1 MGTGALAGLG
11 RTLAVG
17 VLAAAAGAAAGI
29 LVGRWW
35 LVEGPWANAGV
46 AVALA
51 VLGAAVT
58 GGVLVVADRVTAG
71 QLWRRAPAERSGA
84 E

>member
-1 MGTGALAGLG
+1 
-11 RTLAVG
+11 V
-17 VLAAAAGAAAGI
+17 
-29 LVGRWW
+29 
-35 LVEGPWANAGV
+35 NAGV

-58 GGVLVVADRVTAG
+58 GGVLVVADRGTAG
-71 QLWRRAPAERSGA
+71 QLWGLVRPAGQGA